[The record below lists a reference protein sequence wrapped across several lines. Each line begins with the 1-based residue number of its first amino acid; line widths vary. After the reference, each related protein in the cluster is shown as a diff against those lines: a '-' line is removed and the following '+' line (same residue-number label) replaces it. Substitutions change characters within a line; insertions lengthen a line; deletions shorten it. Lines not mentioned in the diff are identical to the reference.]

1 MSNLLPI
8 RNFCVICAGKKYL
21 SYNYETYKKKK
32 KKRND
37 RKLNLERAKE
47 KMNGVLN

>member
-32 KKRND
+32 RND

>member
-21 SYNYETYKKKK
+21 SYNYETYKKK
-32 KKRND
+32 RND

-47 KMNGVLN
+47 KMNGILN